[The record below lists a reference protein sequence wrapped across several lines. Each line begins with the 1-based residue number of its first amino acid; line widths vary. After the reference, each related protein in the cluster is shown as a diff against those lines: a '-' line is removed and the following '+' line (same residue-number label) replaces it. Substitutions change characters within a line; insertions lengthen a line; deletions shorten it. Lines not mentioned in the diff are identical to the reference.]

1 MSSAAQQYQ
10 KILDAHRW
18 RITTSD
24 YMRMA
29 EAGTWSED
37 DKVELIHGEIINMS
51 PINSLHAGTVNRI
64 HAFIL
69 RVLGDACI
77 VAVQNPIEIPDHSM
91 PEPDIVVARYRED
104 YYTSRHPQPDDILL
118 IIEVADTSM
127 PMDKHVK
134 TPLYAEA
141 GIPEYWIV
149 DLQRKCIEVYRKPQK
164 DRYTEFH
171 EFTGADTFHCALWE
185 GEIRVGDLLIV

>member
-1 MSSAAQQYQ
+1 MSSADQQYQ

-24 YMRMA
+24 YMLMA

-37 DKVELIHGEIINMS
+37 DKVELIHGEIITMS

-69 RVLGDACI
+69 KLLGDSCI

-104 YYTSRHPQPDDILL
+104 YYTSRHPR
-118 IIEVADTSM
+118 
-127 PMDKHVK
+127 
-134 TPLYAEA
+134 
-141 GIPEYWIV
+141 
-149 DLQRKCIEVYRKPQK
+149 QRTYS
-164 DRYTEFH
+164 
-171 EFTGADTFHCALWE
+171 
-185 GEIRVGDLLIV
+185 